1 MADKK
6 YKIDRLIANAMHF
19 PAIGTKESPLFL
31 YTKVPE
37 YKGTTDNFD
46 DKYSTDKNYSSWLKE
61 KERIYGSPKNIIKV
75 FIHAR
80 GVETMGLTSPVGST
94 HATVSRKYW
103 VDIRESEIYGD
114 PLRALSLPLV
124 CSNIEEVY
132 IDIEVLD
139 RAFKNSPY
147 AIERLKMEK
156 CNIGGIWGTLLGGN
170 KTGALAQSDIPYK
183 MFLSANGKSSF
194 KRLRTVAIVKDLFVG
209 REDKFL
215 TRGIGSRS
223 YEEHANEIKETGA
236 SMVVSN
242 IEENNSTY
250 GVISTAPNIYKFD
263 RDVLDSKAKEFAAS
277 FAKVIEES
285 KKATTAESEVEA
297 ESKAEEESALNQFLN
312 ELLTKYGDN
321 GAKIIVR
328 SALSTMESSERT
340 HVTNRINKE
349 IASKIGLQAGGTKG

>member
-19 PAIGTKESPLFL
+19 PAIGTKESPLYL

-37 YKGTTDNFD
+37 YKGITDNFD
-46 DKYSTDKNYSSWLKE
+46 DKYSTDKNYSTWLKE

-114 PLRALSLPLV
+114 PFRALSIPLV

-139 RAFKNSPY
+139 RAFKNSPH

-156 CNIGGIWGTLLGGN
+156 CNIGGIWGTLLGGSN
-170 KTGALAQSDIPYK
+170 GGSLAQSDIPYK

-223 YEEHANEIKETGA
+223 YEEHANDIKETGA

-285 KKATTAESEVEA
+285 KKATTTESEVEA
-297 ESKAEEESALNQFLN
+297 ESKAEEKSKINQFLE
-312 ELLTKYGDN
+312 ELLGKYGDN
-321 GAKIIVR
+321 GAKIIVK
-328 SALSTMESSERT
+328 SALST
-340 HVTNRINKE
+340 
-349 IASKIGLQAGGTKG
+349 IASNERVEITSEIDKAIANRLGL